1 MTNKYDDHRKFL
13 QNILDSM
20 NANLE
25 DLENRKAILEDQI
38 QYVSDAIQ
46 ALKVYE
52 HINSPTTQEVANA

>member
-1 MTNKYDDHRKFL
+1 MNNVKYDDHRKFL

-38 QYVSDAIQ
+38 KYVSDAIQ

-52 HINSPTTQEVANA
+52 HINNPVTAEV

>member
-38 QYVSDAIQ
+38 QYVSDAMQ

-52 HINSPTTQEVANA
+52 HINSPATQEVANA

>member
-1 MTNKYDDHRKFL
+1 MNNPKYDDHRKFL

-38 QYVSDAIQ
+38 KYVFDAIQ

-52 HINSPTTQEVANA
+52 HINNPVSEDV

>member
-52 HINSPTTQEVANA
+52 HINSTASQEVANA

>member
-38 QYVSDAIQ
+38 RYVSDAIQ

-52 HINSPTTQEVANA
+52 HINSPATQEVANA